1 MRVENLKR
9 RTGLKRKQVEL
20 LAVIYSLSK
29 QRGYCYAPK
38 QDMARWL
45 NMSETDIYNQLN
57 ALEEMGFI
65 YRVKPHRNKIFV
77 DQKALESF
85 CQYKSPELIG
95 MNEMHLYVNVP
106 YWLFSLTDIDPEEYV
121 VYCEKFRK
129 GEIENER
136 LNADDTSI
144 PDWVKE
150 LGIEI
155 NDND

>member
-29 QRGYCYAPK
+29 QKCYCYASK

-45 NMSETDIYNQLN
+45 KMSETDMYNQLN
-57 ALEEMGFI
+57 ILQEMGLI
-65 YRVKPHRNKIFV
+65 YRAKPHKNKIFV

-85 CQYKSPELIG
+85 CRRKSPELIG
-95 MNEMHLYVNVP
+95 MNEMHLYVNIP

-121 VYCEKFRK
+121 EYCERFRK
-129 GEIENER
+129 GEIN
-136 LNADDTSI
+136 DDEESKIDNI
-144 PDWVKE
+144 PDWVKA
-150 LGIEI
+150 LGVL
-155 NDND
+155 DQK